1 MSKEYMNVGKI
12 TIYLTTVLKIKL
24 SIFNQFHCCLMS
36 NIVNNYKY
44 IQLCNEFHYRNMSVI
59 NTQHK

>member
-1 MSKEYMNVGKI
+1 MNVGKI

-44 IQLCNEFHYRNMSVI
+44 I
-59 NTQHK
+59 HKH